1 LKSSIGA
8 FSSLFHPAAAACTF
22 RALTRV
28 RDARIDERT
37 RRDRTTSLDEEDEEE
52 DEDEDTDEDDERANA
67 HGRSRTVERVVE
79 ASERASD

>member
-1 LKSSIGA
+1 MKSSIGA

-52 DEDEDTDEDDERANA
+52 DDEDTDEDDERANA
-67 HGRSRTVERVVE
+67 HERSREVERVVE